1 MSKLTFPLF
10 HGTSTL
16 FLDSIRKNGLGAIN
30 PVEQYGALE
39 FLNALY
45 PICKKELS
53 EDSQWQIEGFLLES
67 IIDQKISKGG
77 FNWRHGNAYVSPEC
91 SKAVNH
97 ALYNEYGSE
106 ALTMAIRWYERLLHQ
121 KPKFDFP
128 EEITSSQLL
137 ELRGHYF
144 EPIIVEVKKDVL
156 TVTDLIGE
164 KDEDPATLLE
174 KIEGNKKSG
183 DIGKILNQQCNFYLR
198 TVVPPENLIF
208 YNLKDSDTKDVD
220 FELCRNKQILNKGK
234 PQWLN

>member
-16 FLDSIRKNGLGAIN
+16 FLDSIRENGLGAIN
-30 PVEQYGALE
+30 PVEQYWTLE

-53 EDSQWQIEGFLLES
+53 EDLQWQIEGFLLES

-77 FNWRHGNAYVSPEC
+77 FNWRHGNAYVSPGC
-91 SKAVNH
+91 SRVVNH

-106 ALTMAIRWYERLLHQ
+106 AVTMAIRWYERLLHQ

-137 ELRGHYF
+137 ELRGHHF

-156 TVTDLIGE
+156 TVSDLIGE

-174 KIEGNKKSG
+174 KIENNKKSG
-183 DIGKILNQQCNFYLR
+183 AIGKTLNQQCNF
-198 TVVPPENLIF
+198 F
-208 YNLKDSDTKDVD
+208 
-220 FELCRNKQILNKGK
+220 
-234 PQWLN
+234 

>member
-1 MSKLTFPLF
+1 MNNTPLF

-16 FLDSIRKNGLGAIN
+16 FLDSIRENGLGALN

-45 PICKKELS
+45 SICKIELS
-53 EDSQWQIEGFLLES
+53 EDLQWQIEGFLLQS

-91 SKAVNH
+91 SRAVNH
-97 ALYNEYGSE
+97 ALHNEYGLE

-137 ELRGHYF
+137 ELRGHHF
-144 EPIIVEVKKDVL
+144 EPIIVEVKKDIL

-164 KDEDPATLLE
+164 KDEAPATLLE
-174 KIEGNKKSG
+174 KIENNKISVE
-183 DIGKILNQQCNFYLR
+183 IGKIFNQQFNFYLR

-208 YNLKDSDTKDVD
+208 YNLKDSDSKDID
-220 FELCRNKQILNKGK
+220 FELCRNKQILDKRK

>member
-1 MSKLTFPLF
+1 MNQTTSNKVKINYPFF

-16 FLDSIRKNGLGAIN
+16 FLDSIRENGLGAIN

-53 EDSQWQIEGFLLES
+53 EDPQWQIEGFLLES

-77 FNWRHGNAYVSPEC
+77 FNWRHGNAYVSPEYFR
-91 SKAVNH
+91 AVTH
-97 ALYNEYGSE
+97 ALHNEYGSE

-121 KPKFDFP
+121 NPKLDFP

-137 ELRGHYF
+137 ELRGKYF
-144 EPIIVEVKKDVL
+144 DPILIEIKKGTL
-156 TVTDLIGE
+156 ITDDLMGE

-174 KIEGNKKSG
+174 KIENNKRSG
-183 DIGKILNQQCNFYLR
+183 KIGKILNQQCNFYLR
-198 TVVPPENLIF
+198 TIVPPENLIF

-220 FELCRNKQILNKGK
+220 FELCRN
-234 PQWLN
+234 